1 MEKEAAEVEKRN
13 RGGKEEEGPGAN
25 GFYSPLLLPTSSS
38 NTWRRSSSLSLS
50 LSLALSP
57 SSPFLLSLSG
67 RASIFAMGSM
77 RDPQEKR
84 RRELGQGEN
93 VIQAEKGAGSFVLV
107 DFHHLQS
114 LFEKIF

>member
-25 GFYSPLLLPTSSS
+25 GFYSPLLFPTSYS

-50 LSLALSP
+50 P
-57 SSPFLLSLSG
+57 SSSFLLSLSG

-93 VIQAEKGAGSFVLV
+93 VIRAEKGAGSFVLV
-107 DFHHLQS
+107 ASHHLQS
-114 LFEKIF
+114 LFEKIL